1 MNSRIPRERILPR
14 WQTFKAEISFDLS
27 IGVEKTAVHVGG
39 MNLFGKDFGDF
50 PQDIIFRYIY

>member
-14 WQTFKAEISFDLS
+14 YQRLKAEISFNLS

-39 MNLFGKDFGDF
+39 TNLFGKNFGDF